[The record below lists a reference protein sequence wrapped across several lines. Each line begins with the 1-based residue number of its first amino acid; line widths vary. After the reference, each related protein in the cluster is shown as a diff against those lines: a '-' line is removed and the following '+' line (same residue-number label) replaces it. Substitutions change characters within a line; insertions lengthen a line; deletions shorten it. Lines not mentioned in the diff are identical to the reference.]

1 MSLKSNR
8 LNFLSDSSGVSVI
21 FGAVLLLGILMLF
34 FSAYLITAVPA
45 QILSEESANQESFH
59 SDLLNLFEKMANPAA
74 DFSSIGSKRG
84 TRFFSAEHSAGFVD
98 ENGGRLLFE
107 ADIVLPPESAEF
119 LKTKDTEGKEVKISE
134 KAEEEAEEKAFEI
147 YTLGSGS
154 IVFFNSYTQLS
165 DRVYYF
171 GPASLIL
178 SQKDGAVSVTPAA
191 VRLSKNES
199 GSALISLSGRVFK
212 SGGAP
217 VFGNQTAVFFERLQ
231 KAEGVGF
238 ATALSVWYI
247 PPPNDD
253 FSFTSAEFAE
263 NRDECIRKMFYDLHR
278 QIQSEYPD
286 LDSVYDSKNIRLQIH
301 SEIPI
306 EIYFCVEEFAVA
318 FE

>member
-1 MSLKSNR
+1 MFSKPNR

-45 QILSEESANQESFH
+45 QILSEESANQELFH
-59 SDLLNLFEKMANPAA
+59 SDLLNLFEKIANPAA

-84 TRFFSAEHSAGFVD
+84 THFFSAKHSAGFVD

-107 ADIVLPPESAEF
+107 ADIVLPPESEEF
-119 LKTKDTEGKEVKISE
+119 LKTEETEVKKIKKVKISE
-134 KAEEEAEEKAFEI
+134 EAEEAFEI

-154 IVFFNSYTQLS
+154 IVFFNSYTQLP
-165 DRVYYF
+165 DRAYYF
-171 GPASLIL
+171 GPVSLIL
-178 SQKDGAVSVTPAA
+178 SQKDGAVSVTPSA

-199 GSALISLSGRVFK
+199 GSALISLSGQIFK
-212 SGGAP
+212 GRAAP

-231 KAEGVGF
+231 KAEGIGF
-238 ATALSVWYI
+238 TTALSVWYI

-253 FSFTSAEFAE
+253 LSFTSAEFAE

-286 LDSVYDSKNIRLQIH
+286 LDSVYDSENICLQIH
-301 SEIPI
+301 SEKPI